1 MALQIKKKIENA
13 RSEEAALKIEV
24 LELAPKNWNRLC
36 DIWLDPDYKKRCQ
49 VNKIN
54 RSKLKCN
61 HIMASKAFVVARA
74 EISEEHKGMELD
86 KIDFYK
92 STHYSTEKGW
102 SSKQA
107 EANYNSMNDLKALY
121 TSGESSITID
131 EIVDVVLDKKLGYIK
146 SLGYGLKLLEQH
158 KEEQQS

>member
-1 MALQIKKKIENA
+1 M
-13 RSEEAALKIEV
+13 
-24 LELAPKNWNRLC
+24 
-36 DIWLDPDYKKRCQ
+36 WLDPEHKKRCQ

-61 HIMASKAFVVARA
+61 HIMGSKAFVVARA

-92 STHYSTEKGW
+92 STHHSIEKGW

-121 TSGESSITID
+121 TSGESSMTID

-146 SLGYGLKLLEQH
+146 SLSYGLKPDTTRATQRRAAELEDSLKKV
-158 KEEQQS
+158 KEEAATVQHDLQK